1 MAGRLSGHTALVT
14 GGTRGIGEAIAA
26 AMAREGATVWIGSRK
41 PENVE
46 AAVARLREA
55 TGAEVHGCVL
65 HVGDREAIARVTAE
79 IADTSGPVDILV
91 NNAATNPHFGPILDC
106 PDPMVGKTFDTNV
119 FGPIALTRAVAHRL
133 MEDERPG
140 SILFISSILGLRSA
154 PMQGVYGMT
163 KAALLSMTQTLAVEL
178 GPARIRVNAIA
189 PGLVDTRFASALT
202 QSPELL
208 KMFEDHTALGR
219 IAQPEEIAGAAVFL
233 ASDEAGYVTGSVLPV
248 DGGYTVR

>member
-1 MAGRLSGHTALVT
+1 MAGRLDGRTALVT

-26 AMAREGATVWIGSRK
+26 AMAREGANVWVASRK
-41 PENVE
+41 PDNVE

-55 TGAEVHGCVL
+55 TGAEVRGTIL
-65 HVGDREAIARVTAE
+65 HVGDREGIARVTGE
-79 IADTSGPVDILV
+79 IAETTGAIDILV

-106 PDPMVGKTFDTNV
+106 PDPMVAKTFDTNV
-119 FGPIALTRAVAHRL
+119 FGPIALTRAVAQRL
-133 MEDERPG
+133 MDEDKPG
-140 SILFISSILGLRSA
+140 SILFISSILGMRSA

-163 KAALLSMTQTLAVEL
+163 KAALISMTQTLAVEL
-178 GPARIRVNAIA
+178 GPAGIRVNAIA
-189 PGLVDTRFASALT
+189 PGLVDTRFAAALT

-208 KMFEDHTALGR
+208 EMFQAHTAVGR

-233 ASDEAGYVTGSVLPV
+233 ASEEAGYVTGSVLPV